1 MMKVVVI
8 MKAYFDGFL
17 FYFLADFSYR

>member
-1 MMKVVVI
+1 MKVVVI